1 MKSKP
6 TDITKNIRLTG
17 NSYAV
22 LALLEQFGEST
33 SYDIKQA
40 IELSIQNFWPVPHTT
55 AYEEPA
61 RLATGGYLSVR
72 QEEGGR
78 RRRFY
83 SLTEKGHEALAAW
96 AADPEVAPPQLR
108 EEAILKVFAG
118 GDPGPLAESRR
129 AWHEA
134 KRDELAGMLA
144 EVRKAEDSSLAASE
158 RTLMSGV
165 GYHQK
170 MIELLDL
177 LAVGGEPGTT

>member
-6 TDITKNIRLTG
+6 KVIKLTG

-22 LALLEQFGEST
+22 LALLDQFGEST
-33 SYDIKQA
+33 SYEIKGA
-40 IELSIQNFWPVPHTT
+40 IEISIQNFWPVPHTT

-61 RLATGGYLSVR
+61 RLAAAGYLSVR

-83 SLTEKGHEALAAW
+83 SLTEAGREALAAW
-96 AADPEVAPPQLR
+96 AADTEVAPPQLR
-108 EEAILKVFAG
+108 EEAILKIFAG
-118 GDPGPLAESRR
+118 ADPGPLAAERR

-134 KRDELAGMLA
+134 KREELVGLLD
-144 EVRKAEDSSLAASE
+144 EVRKEEDASLAASE

-170 MIELLDL
+170 MLELLDL
-177 LAVGGEPGTT
+177 LREGGEPSSS

>member
-1 MKSKP
+1 MKSKA
-6 TDITKNIRLTG
+6 KKIRLTG

-22 LALLEQFGEST
+22 LALLKQFGEST

-40 IELSIQNFWPVPHTT
+40 IEISIQNFWAVPHTT

-61 RLATGGYLSVR
+61 RLAAAGYLAVR

-83 SLTEKGHEALAAW
+83 SLTETGREALAEW
-96 AADPEVAPPQLR
+96 AADAEVAPPQLR

-118 GDPGPLAESRR
+118 ADPGPLAAARR

-134 KRDELAGMLA
+134 KREELAGLLA
-144 EVRKAEDSSLAASE
+144 EVRKAGDPALAASE
-158 RTLMSGV
+158 RTLTTGV
-165 GYHQK
+165 AYHQK
-170 MIELLDL
+170 MLELLDL
-177 LAVGGEPGTT
+177 LAQPAAD

>member
-1 MKSKP
+1 MKSKS
-6 TDITKNIRLTG
+6 DSIKLTG

-22 LALLEQFGEST
+22 LALLDQFGEST

-40 IELSIQNFWPVPHTT
+40 IEISIQNFWPVPHTT

-61 RLATGGYLSVR
+61 RLAAAGYLSVR

-83 SLTEKGHEALAAW
+83 SLTEKGREALVKW
-96 AADPEVAPPQLR
+96 AADANVTPPQLR

-118 GDPGPLAESRR
+118 GDPGPLAEERR

-134 KRDELAGMLA
+134 KREELEGILH
-144 EVRKAEDSSLAASE
+144 EVRKNEGFTASE
-158 RTLMSGV
+158 RTLIAGV
-165 GYHQK
+165 TYHQK
-170 MIELLDL
+170 MLEMLDA
-177 LAVGGEPGTT
+177 LAGGRK

>member
-1 MKSKP
+1 MKSKYKE
-6 TDITKNIRLTG
+6 IKLTG

-33 SYDIKQA
+33 PYDIKQA
-40 IELSIQNFWPVPHTT
+40 IEASIQNFWPVPHTT

-61 RLATGGYLSVR
+61 RLAAGGYLSVR

-83 SLTEKGHEALAAW
+83 SLTEKGREALSAW
-96 AADPEVAPPQLR
+96 AADPQVAPPQLR

-118 GDPGPLAESRR
+118 GDPGPLAESRK

-134 KRDELAGMLA
+134 KREELAGMLR
-144 EVRKAEDSSLAASE
+144 EVRNAEDESLAASE
-158 RTLMSGV
+158 RTLMTGV

-170 MIELLDL
+170 MLELLEL
-177 LAVGGEPGTT
+177 LERAGDPS

>member
-6 TDITKNIRLTG
+6 TTIAKNIRLTG

-61 RLATGGYLSVR
+61 RLAAAGYLSVR

-83 SLTEKGHEALAAW
+83 SLTEKGRETLAAW

-118 GDPGPLAESRR
+118 GPPGPLADSRR

-134 KRDELAGMLA
+134 KREELAAMLA
-144 EVRKAEDSSLAASE
+144 EVRKAEDPSLTASE
-158 RTLMSGV
+158 RTLMTGV

-170 MIELLDL
+170 MIELLGL
-177 LAVGGEPGTT
+177 LAQAPAD